1 MKEAILQQKYKALN
15 NDFDEII
22 KELKREEHTSL
33 VLKLALDKIKN
44 NLKKVD
50 NNIGYWI
57 ENEEGID
64 IFVNVKDNI
73 LEIIKEAELTINA
86 E

>member
-1 MKEAILQQKYKALN
+1 MNEAILRQKHKALQ
-15 NDFDEII
+15 NDFDDILR
-22 KELKREEHTSL
+22 ELKREEHTSL
-33 VLKLALDKIKN
+33 VLKVALDNIKN

-50 NNIGYWI
+50 NVGYWI

-64 IFVNVKDNI
+64 IFVDVKDII